1 MTLEIQFKLKSNPNY
16 IKYIRENSHWYKI
29 LTRYPEQFNI
39 FEEEVKD
46 RYHLRV
52 SDRISHTLE
61 MIEMVQNLMTSLK

>member
-1 MTLEIQFKLKSNPNY
+1 MDISTQQKIFRDDMLHRYL
-16 IKYIRENSHWYKI
+16 RENSHWYKI